1 MRLGLEA
8 SRTDLIATVALYVIS
23 GVLSGFAL
31 FATTGVLAALFDGPT
46 PDRVR
51 AALPSLALVAAAS
64 AARAG
69 LSAAAGWAQTRLGP
83 HVDRA
88 VELRLF
94 GLTTQVELAAFDD
107 ASFHDAMQRARDRG
121 LYSAPRVVTYVINC
135 VTGMAGI
142 ASTPARSTRCS
153 DRSARTLRAAPC

>member
-1 MRLGLEA
+1 VQDSRLPG
-8 SRTDLIATVALYVIS
+8 S
-23 GVLSGFAL
+23 G
-31 FATTGVLAALFDGPT
+31 AAGPESAESDDEVTAELT
-46 PDRVR
+46 PAYW
-51 AALPSLALVAAAS
+51 AAYRERVAAAS